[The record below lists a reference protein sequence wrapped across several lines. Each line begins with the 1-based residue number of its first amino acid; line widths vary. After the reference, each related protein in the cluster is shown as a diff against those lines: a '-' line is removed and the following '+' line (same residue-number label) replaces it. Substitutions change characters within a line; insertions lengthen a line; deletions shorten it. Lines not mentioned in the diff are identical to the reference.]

1 MIRHR
6 NEQNQVIDDVYGDPN
21 SYQANCMDISGELMT
36 FCVGGPRYF
45 ENNVCLENSFHHTDR
60 NQARDIH
67 QCVFRDCKFVY
78 GSPLFRQHYEFPT
91 NPSLK
96 ESNEHEPWWDI
107 EDRESDLFEDAD
119 EYGYV
124 ATQLIHLLRFAGYD
138 AGNML
143 SYSGSFNAHLR
154 EELTASKTLL
164 DFLRQ
169 TRTLPF

>member
-21 SYQANCMDISGELMT
+21 SYHANCMDISGELKT

-45 ENNVCLENSFHHTDR
+45 ENNVCLENSFRHVPGDR
-60 NQARDIH
+60 NQAHDIH
-67 QCVFRDCKFVY
+67 HRCVFRDCKFVY

-124 ATQLIHLLRFAGYD
+124 AT
-138 AGNML
+138 
-143 SYSGSFNAHLR
+143 
-154 EELTASKTLL
+154 
-164 DFLRQ
+164 
-169 TRTLPF
+169 